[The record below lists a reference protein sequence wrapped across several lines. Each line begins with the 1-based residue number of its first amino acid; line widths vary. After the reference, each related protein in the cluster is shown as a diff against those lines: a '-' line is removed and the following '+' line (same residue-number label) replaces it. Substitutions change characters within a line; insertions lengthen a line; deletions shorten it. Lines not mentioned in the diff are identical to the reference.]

1 MSRGNDVITQKT
13 TMNSANVILVIT
25 AFLCSILN
33 ETQGSLPDDILP
45 VHQGRGK
52 RSVSADKFS
61 KLQGNWKYSKE
72 EVTKMFDD
80 YYKCITER
88 NKPENRVRQSIT
100 AVLAMQG
107 QRIDLQ
113 CPFCQRPD
121 QDAEMNKMF
130 WQRVRV
136 SDSSTSH
143 ISPKTK
149 GLKIKQDMSLIIQS
163 VDVTDAGQ
171 YFCIRDSDAV
181 VIYQVDVL
189 FREPQLSVRENETFR
204 LQPARRLVDHNLEVY
219 SHWSEWG
226 ECDTCDRPGRRN
238 KFGTCMVNKIH
249 KERPI
254 TPVDVPIIFQYPKG
268 VPCRSTVLPRAVAHL
283 LGIRE
288 RKSELVQGKCSDP
301 CPTTPGP
308 VRVTDKTGKVVEV
321 LAGGY
326 HPIGR
331 KPNLPPLVIRKV
343 RYAIKGTHI
352 VLVCPTSKNSKVRW
366 QRGERAINPRT
377 IRRQTKGRVYLDR
390 LNRLHIWKLRER
402 DSAPYNCWVWKRHTA
417 TIKVL
422 VYEGMDHNLK
432 HYITYGGLVL
442 TVVAILTFC
451 ICKVF
456 CRPPRRHK

>member
-1 MSRGNDVITQKT
+1 
-13 TMNSANVILVIT
+13 
-25 AFLCSILN
+25 
-33 ETQGSLPDDILP
+33 
-45 VHQGRGK
+45 
-52 RSVSADKFS
+52 
-61 KLQGNWKYSKE
+61 
-72 EVTKMFDD
+72 
-80 YYKCITER
+80 
-88 NKPENRVRQSIT
+88 
-100 AVLAMQG
+100 
-107 QRIDLQ
+107 
-113 CPFCQRPD
+113 
-121 QDAEMNKMF
+121 
-130 WQRVRV
+130 
-136 SDSSTSH
+136 
-143 ISPKTK
+143 
-149 GLKIKQDMSLIIQS
+149 
-163 VDVTDAGQ
+163 
-171 YFCIRDSDAV
+171 AV

-204 LQPARRLVDHNLEVY
+204 LQPARRLVDHNLEV
-219 SHWSEWG
+219 SHSIRNG
-226 ECDTCDRPGRRN
+226 SKCLNSLQCTAIGRSGVNVTRVTGPVA
-238 KFGTCMVNKIH
+238 GT
-249 KERPI
+249 
-254 TPVDVPIIFQYPKG
+254 
-268 VPCRSTVLPRAVAHL
+268 S
-283 LGIRE
+283 
-288 RKSELVQGKCSDP
+288 KCSDP

-442 TVVAILTFC
+442 
-451 ICKVF
+451 
-456 CRPPRRHK
+456 